1 MAKKR
6 HGGLGRGLDALI
18 PPARRENTNWNSGG
32 GGKENSSGSAGEV
45 IPAAAEDTVASGAGA
60 AASESGAAASEAGT
74 AAPETAT
81 TFSEAGAAVSE
92 AGTAISGAGATAG
105 AGAAVSE
112 AGTVASGMG
121 AAASESG
128 AAASGAGAAVSEA
141 GTAISGTDAASE
153 AGTVI
158 SGTGAAASE
167 SGMGAS
173 AAGAGSSGGQ
183 FTIPSQSGTTE
194 QGEIRMLRLS
204 QVDPNRSQ
212 PRQKFEEEALEE
224 LADSIRQFGVLQ
236 PILVKKNGSR
246 YEIIAGERRWR
257 ASRKAGLREIPAII
271 RDYSNQETVELSLIE
286 NIQRENL
293 NPIEEAKAFK
303 RLLDEFGLRQE
314 DLAARVSKS
323 RTAITNAVR
332 LLKLDE
338 RVQEMVVDN
347 RISMGHARALI
358 PVEIGEEQY
367 LLACQVYEKKL
378 SVRDVEKLVKKIAKN
393 RAGGQKAG
401 KTGPAREKD
410 PALELAYKE
419 IEERLKQ
426 SLGTKAAIRHS
437 GNGAGK
443 LEIEFY
449 SNEDLEKIV
458 DLLTMM

>member
-18 PPARRENTNWNSGG
+18 PPARRENTNRNSGG

-45 IPAAAEDTVASGAGA
+45 IAAAAEDTVASGA
-60 AASESGAAASEAGT
+60 GAAASEAGT

-112 AGTVASGMG
+112 AGT
-121 AAASESG
+121 
-128 AAASGAGAAVSEA
+128 
-141 GTAISGTDAASE
+141 AISGTGAASE

-167 SGMGAS
+167 SEMGAS
-173 AAGAGSSGGQ
+173 ASGAGSSGGQ

-236 PILVKKNGSR
+236 PILVKRNGSR

>member
-18 PPARRENTNWNSGG
+18 PPARRENTNRNSGG

-45 IPAAAEDTVASGAGA
+45 IAAAAEDTVASGAGA

-121 AAASESG
+121 AAASE
-128 AAASGAGAAVSEA
+128 
-141 GTAISGTDAASE
+141 

-173 AAGAGSSGGQ
+173 AAGAGFSGGQ

>member
-18 PPARRENTNWNSGG
+18 PPARRENTNRNSGG

-45 IPAAAEDTVASGAGA
+45 IAAAAEDTVASGAGA

-121 AAASESG
+121 AAASE
-128 AAASGAGAAVSEA
+128 
-141 GTAISGTDAASE
+141 

-167 SGMGAS
+167 SEMGAS
-173 AAGAGSSGGQ
+173 ASGAGSSGGQ

-246 YEIIAGERRWR
+246 YEIIAVERRWR

>member
-18 PPARRENTNWNSGG
+18 PPARRENTNRNSGG

-45 IPAAAEDTVASGAGA
+45 IAAAAEDTVASGAGA

-121 AAASESG
+121 AAASE
-128 AAASGAGAAVSEA
+128 
-141 GTAISGTDAASE
+141 

-173 AAGAGSSGGQ
+173 ASGAGSSGGQ

>member
-18 PPARRENTNWNSGG
+18 PPARRENTNRNSGG

-45 IPAAAEDTVASGAGA
+45 IAAAAEDTVASGAGA

-121 AAASESG
+121 AAASE
-128 AAASGAGAAVSEA
+128 
-141 GTAISGTDAASE
+141 

-167 SGMGAS
+167 SEMGAS
-173 AAGAGSSGGQ
+173 AAGAGFSGGQ
-183 FTIPSQSGTTE
+183 FTSPLQSGTTE

-236 PILVKKNGSR
+236 PILVKRNGSR

>member
-18 PPARRENTNWNSGG
+18 PPARRENTNRNSGG
-32 GGKENSSGSAGEV
+32 EGKENSPGAAGEV
-45 IPAAAEDTVASGAGA
+45 IAAADEETVA
-60 AASESGAAASEAGT
+60 
-74 AAPETAT
+74 
-81 TFSEAGAAVSE
+81 
-92 AGTAISGAGATAG
+92 SGAGATAG
-105 AGAAVSE
+105 AGVAAPE
-112 AGTVASGMG
+112 ADT
-121 AAASESG
+121 AA
-128 AAASGAGAAVSEA
+128 GAGAAAPQAGAAAGVGAAAPQAGTAAGAGASASEA
-141 GTAISGTDAASE
+141 GTAAGAGVAASE
-153 AGTVI
+153 AGTSI
-158 SGTGAAASE
+158 FGAGTAAGAGAAAPQA
-167 SGMGAS
+167 GMGAS
-173 AAGAGSSGGQ
+173 ASGVGSSGGQ

-236 PILVKKNGSR
+236 PILVKRNGSR

>member
-18 PPARRENTNWNSGG
+18 PPARRENTNRNSGG

-45 IPAAAEDTVASGAGA
+45 IAAAAEDTVASGAGA

-81 TFSEAGAAVSE
+81 TFSEAGAAASE

-121 AAASESG
+121 AAASE
-128 AAASGAGAAVSEA
+128 
-141 GTAISGTDAASE
+141 

-173 AAGAGSSGGQ
+173 AADAGSSGGQ

>member
-18 PPARRENTNWNSGG
+18 PPARRENTNRNSGG

-45 IPAAAEDTVASGAGA
+45 IAAAAEDTVASGAGA

-121 AAASESG
+121 A
-128 AAASGAGAAVSEA
+128 
-141 GTAISGTDAASE
+141 AASE

-236 PILVKKNGSR
+236 PILVKRNGSR

>member
-18 PPARRENTNWNSGG
+18 PPARRENTNRNSGG
-32 GGKENSSGSAGEV
+32 EVKENSPGAAGEV
-45 IPAAAEDTVASGAGA
+45 IAAAGEDTAASG
-60 AASESGAAASEAGT
+60 AGT
-74 AAPETAT
+74 AAP
-81 TFSEAGAAVSE
+81 G
-92 AGTAISGAGATAG
+92 AGTAFGAGATAG
-105 AGAAVSE
+105 AGAS
-112 AGTVASGMG
+112 
-121 AAASESG
+121 
-128 AAASGAGAAVSEA
+128 VSEA
-141 GTAISGTDAASE
+141 GTAAGAGASAPEAGTAAGAGASASEAGTSISGAGAAASE
-153 AGTVI
+153 AG
-158 SGTGAAASE
+158 
-167 SGMGAS
+167 MGAS
-173 AAGAGSSGGQ
+173 ASGVGSSGGQ

-236 PILVKKNGSR
+236 PILVKRNGSR

-393 RAGGQKAG
+393 RTGGQKAG

>member
-18 PPARRENTNWNSGG
+18 PPARRENTNRNSGG

-45 IPAAAEDTVASGAGA
+45 IAAAAEDTVASGAGA

-112 AGTVASGMG
+112 SGTVASGMG
-121 AAASESG
+121 A
-128 AAASGAGAAVSEA
+128 
-141 GTAISGTDAASE
+141 AASE

-167 SGMGAS
+167 SEMGAS
-173 AAGAGSSGGQ
+173 AAGAGFSGGQ

-236 PILVKKNGSR
+236 PILVKRNGSR

>member
-18 PPARRENTNWNSGG
+18 PPARRENTNRNSGG
-32 GGKENSSGSAGEV
+32 GGKENSPGAAGEV
-45 IPAAAEDTVASGAGA
+45 IAAADEDTVASGAGA
-60 AASESGAAASEAGT
+60 SVGEGVAA
-74 AAPETAT
+74 
-81 TFSEAGAAVSE
+81 
-92 AGTAISGAGATAG
+92 SGAGASAPQAGTAAG

-112 AGTVASGMG
+112 AGTAAGAGAS
-121 AAASESG
+121 ASEAGTSI
-128 AAASGAGAAVSEA
+128 SGAGASAPEAGTAAGAGASASEA
-141 GTAISGTDAASE
+141 GTSISGAGMAASE
-153 AGTVI
+153 AGTAA
-158 SGTGAAASE
+158 GAGAAAPE
-167 SGMGAS
+167 AGMGAS
-173 AAGAGSSGGQ
+173 ASGVGSSGGQ

-236 PILVKKNGSR
+236 PILVKRNGSR

>member
-18 PPARRENTNWNSGG
+18 PPARRENTNRNSGG

-45 IPAAAEDTVASGAGA
+45 IAAAAEDTVASGAGA

-121 AAASESG
+121 AAASE
-128 AAASGAGAAVSEA
+128 
-141 GTAISGTDAASE
+141 

-167 SGMGAS
+167 SEMGAS
-173 AAGAGSSGGQ
+173 ASGAGFSGGQ

-224 LADSIRQFGVLQ
+224 LAESIRQFGVLQ

>member
-18 PPARRENTNWNSGG
+18 PPARRENTNRNSGG

-45 IPAAAEDTVASGAGA
+45 IAAAAEDTVASGAGA

-92 AGTAISGAGATAG
+92 AGTAISGAGAATSG
-105 AGAAVSE
+105 A
-112 AGTVASGMG
+112 G

-141 GTAISGTDAASE
+141 GTVASGMGAAASE

-173 AAGAGSSGGQ
+173 AAGAGFSGGQ

>member
-18 PPARRENTNWNSGG
+18 PPARRENTNRNSGG
-32 GGKENSSGSAGEV
+32 QVKENSPGAAGEV
-45 IPAAAEDTVASGAGA
+45 IAAADEETVASGAGAAAGAGTAAPGAGAAAEAGTAAPGAGMAAEAGTASGAGTAAEAGAAAPGAGTASGAGAAAPEAGSSISGAGA
-60 AASESGAAASEAGT
+60 AASESGA
-74 AAPETAT
+74 
-81 TFSEAGAAVSE
+81 
-92 AGTAISGAGATAG
+92 
-105 AGAAVSE
+105 
-112 AGTVASGMG
+112 
-121 AAASESG
+121 
-128 AAASGAGAAVSEA
+128 
-141 GTAISGTDAASE
+141 D
-153 AGTVI
+153 
-158 SGTGAAASE
+158 
-167 SGMGAS
+167 AS

>member
-18 PPARRENTNWNSGG
+18 PPARRENTNRNSGG

-45 IPAAAEDTVASGAGA
+45 IAAAAEDTVASGAGA

-81 TFSEAGAAVSE
+81 TFSEAGAAASE

-121 AAASESG
+121 A
-128 AAASGAGAAVSEA
+128 
-141 GTAISGTDAASE
+141 AASE

>member
-18 PPARRENTNWNSGG
+18 PPARRENTNRNSGG
-32 GGKENSSGSAGEV
+32 EGKENSPGAAGEV
-45 IPAAAEDTVASGAGA
+45 IAAADEETVA
-60 AASESGAAASEAGT
+60 
-74 AAPETAT
+74 
-81 TFSEAGAAVSE
+81 
-92 AGTAISGAGATAG
+92 SGAGATAG
-105 AGAAVSE
+105 AGVAAPE
-112 AGTVASGMG
+112 ADT
-121 AAASESG
+121 AA
-128 AAASGAGAAVSEA
+128 GAGAAAPQAGAAAGAGAAAPQA
-141 GTAISGTDAASE
+141 GTAAGAGAAAPQAGAAAGAGAAAPQAGTAAGAGVAASE
-153 AGTVI
+153 AGTSI
-158 SGTGAAASE
+158 SGAGTAAGAGAAASE
-167 SGMGAS
+167 AGMGAS
-173 AAGAGSSGGQ
+173 ALGVGSSGGQ

-236 PILVKKNGSR
+236 PILVKRNGSR

>member
-18 PPARRENTNWNSGG
+18 PPARRENTNRNSGG

-45 IPAAAEDTVASGAGA
+45 IAAAAEDTVASGAGA

-81 TFSEAGAAVSE
+81 TFSEAGAAASE

-121 AAASESG
+121 AAASE
-128 AAASGAGAAVSEA
+128 
-141 GTAISGTDAASE
+141 

-167 SGMGAS
+167 SEMGAS
-173 AAGAGSSGGQ
+173 AAGAGFSGGQ

>member
-18 PPARRENTNWNSGG
+18 PPARRENTNRNSGG
-32 GGKENSSGSAGEV
+32 EVKENSPGAAGEV
-45 IPAAAEDTVASGAGA
+45 IAAADEETVASGAGA
-60 AASESGAAASEAGT
+60 TAGAGV
-74 AAPETAT
+74 AAPEADTA
-81 TFSEAGAAVSE
+81 
-92 AGTAISGAGATAG
+92 AG

-112 AGTVASGMG
+112 AGTAAGVGASAPEAGTAAGAGASASEAGTSISGAGASAPEAGTAAGAG
-121 AAASESG
+121 AAASE
-128 AAASGAGAAVSEA
+128 A
-141 GTAISGTDAASE
+141 
-153 AGTVI
+153 
-158 SGTGAAASE
+158 
-167 SGMGAS
+167 GMGAS
-173 AAGAGSSGGQ
+173 ASGAGSSGGQ

-236 PILVKKNGSR
+236 PILVKRNGSR

>member
-18 PPARRENTNWNSGG
+18 PPARRENTNRNSGG
-32 GGKENSSGSAGEV
+32 GGKENSPGAAGEV
-45 IPAAAEDTVASGAGA
+45 IAAAAEDTVASGAGA

-81 TFSEAGAAVSE
+81 TFSEAGAAASE

-121 AAASESG
+121 AAASE
-128 AAASGAGAAVSEA
+128 
-141 GTAISGTDAASE
+141 

-167 SGMGAS
+167 SEMGAS
-173 AAGAGSSGGQ
+173 ASGAGSSGGQ

>member
-18 PPARRENTNWNSGG
+18 PPARRENTNRNSGG

-45 IPAAAEDTVASGAGA
+45 IAAAAEDTVASGAGA

-81 TFSEAGAAVSE
+81 TFSEAGAAASE

-121 AAASESG
+121 AAASE
-128 AAASGAGAAVSEA
+128 
-141 GTAISGTDAASE
+141 

-167 SGMGAS
+167 SEMGAS
-173 AAGAGSSGGQ
+173 ASGAGSSGGQ

>member
-18 PPARRENTNWNSGG
+18 PPARRENTNRNSGG
-32 GGKENSSGSAGEV
+32 EVKENSPGAAGEV
-45 IPAAAEDTVASGAGA
+45 IAAAGEDTAASG
-60 AASESGAAASEAGT
+60 AGT
-74 AAPETAT
+74 AAP
-81 TFSEAGAAVSE
+81 G
-92 AGTAISGAGATAG
+92 AGTAFGAGATAG
-105 AGAAVSE
+105 AGASAPQAGAAAGAGAAAPQAGTAAGVGAAAPQAGTAAGAGASASE
-112 AGTVASGMG
+112 AGTAAG
-121 AAASESG
+121 AGVAASEAGTSISGAGTAAGAG
-128 AAASGAGAAVSEA
+128 AAASGAG
-141 GTAISGTDAASE
+141 
-153 AGTVI
+153 
-158 SGTGAAASE
+158 
-167 SGMGAS
+167 MGAS
-173 AAGAGSSGGQ
+173 ASGAGSSGGQ

-236 PILVKKNGSR
+236 PILVKRNGSR

-338 RVQEMVVDN
+338 RVQEMVADN

>member
-18 PPARRENTNWNSGG
+18 PPARRENTNRNSGG

-45 IPAAAEDTVASGAGA
+45 IAAAAEDTVASGAGA

-121 AAASESG
+121 AAASE
-128 AAASGAGAAVSEA
+128 
-141 GTAISGTDAASE
+141 

-167 SGMGAS
+167 SEMGAS
-173 AAGAGSSGGQ
+173 AAGAGFSGGQ

>member
-1 MAKKR
+1 M
-6 HGGLGRGLDALI
+6 
-18 PPARRENTNWNSGG
+18 
-32 GGKENSSGSAGEV
+32 
-45 IPAAAEDTVASGAGA
+45 
-60 AASESGAAASEAGT
+60 AASEAGT
-74 AAPETAT
+74 AA
-81 TFSEAGAAVSE
+81 
-92 AGTAISGAGATAG
+92 G
-105 AGAAVSE
+105 AGAAAPE
-112 AGTVASGMG
+112 A
-121 AAASESG
+121 
-128 AAASGAGAAVSEA
+128 
-141 GTAISGTDAASE
+141 
-153 AGTVI
+153 
-158 SGTGAAASE
+158 
-167 SGMGAS
+167 GMGAS
-173 AAGAGSSGGQ
+173 ASGAGSSGGQ

-236 PILVKKNGSR
+236 PILVKRNGSR

-393 RAGGQKAG
+393 RTGGQKAG

>member
-18 PPARRENTNWNSGG
+18 PPARRENTNRNSGG
-32 GGKENSSGSAGEV
+32 EGKENSPGAAGEV
-45 IPAAAEDTVASGAGA
+45 IAAADEETVA
-60 AASESGAAASEAGT
+60 
-74 AAPETAT
+74 
-81 TFSEAGAAVSE
+81 
-92 AGTAISGAGATAG
+92 SGAGATAG
-105 AGAAVSE
+105 AGVAAPE
-112 AGTVASGMG
+112 ADT
-121 AAASESG
+121 AA
-128 AAASGAGAAVSEA
+128 GAGAAAPQAGAAAGVGAAAPQAGTAAGAGASASEA
-141 GTAISGTDAASE
+141 GTAAGAGVAASE
-153 AGTVI
+153 AGTSI
-158 SGTGAAASE
+158 FGAGTAAGAGAAAPQA
-167 SGMGAS
+167 GMGAS
-173 AAGAGSSGGQ
+173 ASGVGSSGGQ

-236 PILVKKNGSR
+236 PILVKRNGSR

-393 RAGGQKAG
+393 RTGGQKAG

>member
-18 PPARRENTNWNSGG
+18 PPARRENTNRNSGG

-45 IPAAAEDTVASGAGA
+45 IAAAAEDTVASGA
-60 AASESGAAASEAGT
+60 GAAASEAGT

-92 AGTAISGAGATAG
+92 AGTAISGTG
-105 AGAAVSE
+105 
-112 AGTVASGMG
+112 
-121 AAASESG
+121 
-128 AAASGAGAAVSEA
+128 
-141 GTAISGTDAASE
+141 AASE

-167 SGMGAS
+167 SEMGAS
-173 AAGAGSSGGQ
+173 ASGAGSSGGQ

>member
-18 PPARRENTNWNSGG
+18 PPARRENTNRNSGG

-45 IPAAAEDTVASGAGA
+45 IAAAAEDTVASGAGA

-121 AAASESG
+121 AAASE
-128 AAASGAGAAVSEA
+128 
-141 GTAISGTDAASE
+141 

-167 SGMGAS
+167 SEMGAS
-173 AAGAGSSGGQ
+173 AAGAGFSGGQ

-236 PILVKKNGSR
+236 PILVKRNGSR

>member
-18 PPARRENTNWNSGG
+18 PPARRENTNRNSGG
-32 GGKENSSGSAGEV
+32 EGKENSPGAAGEV
-45 IPAAAEDTVASGAGA
+45 IAAADEDTVASGAGA
-60 AASESGAAASEAGT
+60 TTQAGAAASEAGT
-74 AAPETAT
+74 AAG
-81 TFSEAGAAVSE
+81 AGAAAPE
-92 AGTAISGAGATAG
+92 AGTAAGA
-105 AGAAVSE
+105 
-112 AGTVASGMG
+112 
-121 AAASESG
+121 G
-128 AAASGAGAAVSEA
+128 AAASGAGTAAGADAAASEA
-141 GTAISGTDAASE
+141 GTAIFGAGAAAHE
-153 AGTVI
+153 AGTAA
-158 SGTGAAASE
+158 GAGAAAPEAGTAIFGAGPAASGA
-167 SGMGAS
+167 GMGAS
-173 AAGAGSSGGQ
+173 ALGAGSSEGQ

-224 LADSIRQFGVLQ
+224 LTDSIRQFGVLQ
-236 PILVKKNGSR
+236 PILVKRNGSR

-401 KTGPAREKD
+401 KTGSAREKD